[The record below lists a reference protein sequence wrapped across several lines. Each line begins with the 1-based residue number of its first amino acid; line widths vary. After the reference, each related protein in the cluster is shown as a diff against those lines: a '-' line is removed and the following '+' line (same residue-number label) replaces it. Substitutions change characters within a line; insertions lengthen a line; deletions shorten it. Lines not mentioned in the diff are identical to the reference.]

1 MPITAYDASI
11 VLFVRGLTSLRALLR
26 KAEQQAAERG
36 ISAAELLDAR
46 LAAPTPDMLNLASQ
60 VHWAAEGAKRTIER
74 LVGVAIASADDDA
87 KTFAELHQRI
97 DAAIAQL
104 QSISPSDLE
113 TGLSRTIEI
122 HNRRGSLQLSGD
134 RFLREFSIPHF
145 FFHVTCAYAILRH
158 RGIEL
163 TMGDFLGRFDGA
175 AASS

>member
-1 MPITAYDASI
+1 MPITAHDASI
-11 VLFVRGLTSLRALLR
+11 ALFVRGLTSLKGVLS
-26 KAEQQAAERG
+26 KTEQQIAERG

-46 LAAPTPDMLNLASQ
+46 LAPAAPDMLTLASQ

-74 LVGVAIASADDDA
+74 LTDAPLGSSNDDA

-104 QSISPSDLE
+104 QKVSPSDVEAGLARAIE
-113 TGLSRTIEI
+113 VERPRGNLHFTGE
-122 HNRRGSLQLSGD
+122 
-134 RFLREFSIPHF
+134 RFLREFALPHF

-163 TMGDFLGRFDGA
+163 TMGDFLGRIG
-175 AASS
+175 

>member
-11 VLFVRGLTSLRALLR
+11 AVFVHALTSLKAILS

-46 LAAPTPDMLNLASQ
+46 LAPPAPDMLSLASQ

-74 LVGVAIASADDDA
+74 LVGGPIASSNDDA
-87 KTFAELHQRI
+87 RTFAELHERI

-113 TGLSRTIEI
+113 VGLSRAIEI
-122 HNRRGSLQLSGD
+122 ENRRGRIQFTGD
-134 RFLREFSIPHF
+134 RFLREFAIPHF

-158 RGIEL
+158 RGVAL
-163 TMGDFLGRFDGA
+163 TMADFLGRFD
-175 AASS
+175 